1 MTGCTNDSLVNVKRR
16 LREKRKGGISVS
28 SSSIARIIVFSC
40 LFLLTAPRFSLAEPS
55 AEPETQN
62 EKESYSIG
70 YQVGASIKTD
80 GVEIEFER
88 LVQGLQ
94 DAIDDKEPR
103 LGMEE
108 MRALIVDLR
117 KRSRELQARKFQ
129 EKVVANAEESEKF
142 LAQNKT
148 QPGIRTT
155 ESGLQYKV
163 VEEGEGE
170 SPGPKDFVKVNYRG
184 AFIDGTEFDSS
195 YAKGEPIRVQVDR
208 VIKGWTE
215 ALAMMKP
222 GAEWQVFVPPD
233 LGYGRRGQGQ
243 NIPPNKVLVFDME
256 LVDVEKEAAAAPADQ
271 QPASRQLA
279 QAPFREKDRPS
290 PAKSPNRGTAMSS
303 AAGGAMR
310 PVRSTPFSIRTLM
323 CWTSWS
329 PAKKPSPSRPG
340 SFPGTT

>member
-1 MTGCTNDSLVNVKRR
+1 MLAAVDQRR
-16 LREKRKGGISVS
+16 ISHRRNPPPNPGRK
-28 SSSIARIIVFSC
+28 
-40 LFLLTAPRFSLAEPS
+40 T
-55 AEPETQN
+55 

-70 YQVGASIKTD
+70 FQVGRSIKTD
-80 GVEIEFER
+80 GVEVDFER

-129 EKVVANAEESEKF
+129 EKVVANAEESETF
-142 LAQNKT
+142 LAQNKN

-222 GAEWQVFVPPD
+222 GAKWQVFVPPEPR
-233 LGYGRRGQGQ
+233 LRPARAGTEHTAQQGPGVRHGTGGRRKGGGSGSGG
-243 NIPPNKVLVFDME
+243 P
-256 LVDVEKEAAAAPADQ
+256 AARLRAAGPGA
-271 QPASRQLA
+271 
-279 QAPFREKDRPS
+279 FREKDRPS
-290 PAKSPNRGTAMSS
+290 PAKSPNRDMAMSS
-303 AAGGAMR
+303 AAGRAMR
-310 PVRSTPFSIRTLM
+310 PVRSTPFSIRTPR
-323 CWTSWS
+323 CWTSWW
-329 PAKKPSPSRPG
+329 PAEKTVAIEARIVSGDNLNIETIDGKNYR
-340 SFPGTT
+340 